1 MFELIKPFNFILAA
15 DSYKCSH
22 FSQIPPN
29 VTNTCSTIVP
39 RKLGEHCDK
48 IVAMGQTL
56 VAHILA
62 NVRIT
67 QWMIEE
73 AEVEFHEQ
81 GYEFNRAGWQSIVDD
96 FDGILPIEMY
106 GVEEGRLIDPQ
117 TPIVSFIAAVNTTKY
132 AWLVSYIETWAQEII
147 WKMSTVASDTRAM
160 RNIIAEFIELTGS
173 DPAVLNTRLHNFGD
187 RGSDSPEEAPVM
199 AGISHAALFD
209 GSDCSRA
216 NGYIKVLYDT
226 NKSYTTSVHAT
237 EHSTSCMNAD
247 AATKDD
253 YNAAVMAVE
262 ELEKVVAR
270 TKRGIGIPVMSAVI
284 DTYDSRRYVRE
295 YTGKL
300 LKQRILDSGG
310 VFVHRPDTGDA
321 TVEPGMVGK
330 DIEATFGA
338 SKPNEKGYKDLHPQ
352 TGVLQGDSI
361 RVGTIR
367 GVLQGW
373 VDAGFTINQFLM
385 GIGGGLHEGSR
396 DKFSF
401 SQKAVAAHY
410 QGAGWKHLLK
420 DPITDRNKRSLSGL
434 VKCYQD
440 ENGNLTVVD
449 VINENHGINPIDEF
463 RTTDVGHRCWVL
475 PGRRMF
481 RQSFDSVRE
490 YARS

>member
-1 MFELIKPFNFILAA
+1 MFDLIKPFNFILAV
-15 DSYKCSH
+15 DSYKGSH
-22 FSQIPPN
+22 YLQIPSN
-29 VTNTCSTIVP
+29 VTNTCSAIVP
-39 RKLGEHCDK
+39 RKLSEHCDK

-67 QWMIEE
+67 QWMVEE
-73 AEVEFHEQ
+73 AEIEFHEQ

-96 FDGILPIEMY
+96 CYGILPIEMY
-106 GVEEGRLIDPQ
+106 GIEEGRQINPQ
-117 TPIVSFIAAVNTTKY
+117 IPIVSFIAAVDTIKY

-160 RNIIAEFIELTGS
+160 RNIIAEFIDITGS

-187 RGSDSPEEAPVM
+187 RGADSPEEAPVM
-199 AGISHAALFD
+199 TGIAHAALFD
-209 GSDCSRA
+209 GSDCTRA

-247 AATKDD
+247 TYHKDD
-253 YNAAVMAVE
+253 FGAALMAVE
-262 ELEKVVAR
+262 QLEAVVAR
-270 TKRGIGIPVMSAVI
+270 TQRGIGIPVMSAVI
-284 DTYDSRRYVRE
+284 DTYDSRRYVQE

-300 LKQRILDSGG
+300 FKQRILDSGG

-321 TVEPGMVGK
+321 TIEPGMVGK

-338 SKPNEKGYKDLHPQ
+338 SEPNAKGYKDLHPQ

-373 VDAGFTINQFLM
+373 IDAGFTINQFLM
-385 GIGGGLHEGSR
+385 GCGGGLHEGSR
-396 DKFSF
+396 DQFSF
-401 SQKAVAAHY
+401 SQKAVAALY
-410 QGAGWKHLLK
+410 DGQGWKRLLK
-420 DPITDRNKRSLSGL
+420 DPITDRKKRSLSGL
-434 VKCYQD
+434 VRCIEDIDGDLMLIDAMDSIGQIEKYRD
-440 ENGNLTVVD
+440 ETG
-449 VINENHGINPIDEF
+449 P
-463 RTTDVGHRCWVL
+463 GHRCWVRS
-475 PGRRMF
+475 GKRIF
-481 RQSFDSVRE
+481 KQSFDSVRE
-490 YARS
+490 YARA